1 MEDYAWLCINA
12 RVGNVRSSAEAD
24 VRRPS
29 VTRMEAQITCFG
41 VIRSGRRGNQTADHI
56 ECLFVSRGSAGILPG
71 A

>member
-1 MEDYAWLCINA
+1 MEDYACLCIN
-12 RVGNVRSSAEAD
+12 VDGGGDLISAEAD

-56 ECLFVSRGSAGILPG
+56 GGYFAIGHQLDRI
-71 A
+71 